1 MNILEKLKTFFFRHK
16 RKIIRYSGI
25 ALIVIGLVVI
35 ISPLYYNY
43 VMARKEVNILTAW
56 NEEMVY
62 IQDTDDGGVRQV
74 LERELK
80 VVDPEMKLPFQISIP
95 EINLNWIV
103 NRGTDYVTLRKGPGF
118 FIGSAFPGEKG
129 TCVVAGHRTTY
140 GAPFNR
146 LDELEEGDEIFIE
159 TFGNEEFTYIVIEK
173 KSVYPQDVSVLES
186 TKYPSLVLST
196 CTPKFFATRRL
207 IIFAGIKEEETQGIE
222 HISAE
227 EVYEIINSD
236 QDYMTLDVRTLDEFN
251 EGHLEDAVHI
261 PVDELEDRLDE
272 LPQDKPI
279 IVYCK
284 SGIRSST
291 AANIL
296 VDNGFTMVFD
306 MGEGILD
313 WIDKGYPVVV
323 EEETEEEY
331 DIAEISVDE
340 AYEFYNSEDC
350 IFVDVRSQDGYD
362 NGHIDG
368 AVSIPLGELEGRLE
382 ELPTDKTIIVYC
394 SGSSC
399 DLSGQAAEI
408 LVKNGFSQVYDV
420 GGKGINEW
428 REKGYPVEY

>member
-1 MNILEKLKTFFFRHK
+1 MKILEKLKTFFFKHR

-35 ISPLYYNY
+35 IYPLYTNF
-43 VMARKEVNILTAW
+43 VMARKEVDILTAW

-74 LERELK
+74 LERDLK
-80 VVDPEMKLPFQISIP
+80 VVDSEMKLPFQISIP
-95 EINLNWIV
+95 EINSSWIV
-103 NRGTDYVTLRKGPGF
+103 NEGTDYVTLRQGPGF
-118 FIGSAFPGEKG
+118 FIGSAFPGEVG

-159 TFGNEEFTYIVIEK
+159 TFGNEKFTYIVTSKE
-173 KSVYPQDVSVLES
+173 SVLPQDLSVLEN
-186 TKYPSLVLST
+186 TDYPSLILST
-196 CTPKFFATRRL
+196 CTPKYFATRRL
-207 IIFAGIKEEETQGIE
+207 IIFAGIEEEETPGIE
-222 HISAE
+222 YISAE
-227 EVYEIINSD
+227 EVYEIVTSGE
-236 QDYMTLDVRTLDEFN
+236 DYIVLDVRTLDEFN

-261 PVDELEDRLDE
+261 PVNELEDRLDE
-272 LPQDKPI
+272 LPQVRPI

-284 SGIRSST
+284 SGVRSST

-296 VDNGFTMVFD
+296 IDNGFTMVYD
-306 MGEGILD
+306 MGGILD
-313 WIDKGYPVVV
+313 WIEEGYPVVV
-323 EEETEEEY
+323 EEEIEEEY

-340 AYEFYNSEDC
+340 AYDFYNNEDC

-362 NGHIDG
+362 SGHIQG
-368 AVSIPLGELEGRLE
+368 AVNISLGELGDRLD
-382 ELPTDKTIIVYC
+382 ELPADKTITVYC

-399 DLSGQAAEI
+399 NTSGQAAEI

-420 GGKGINEW
+420 GGRGIIEW
-428 REKGYPVEY
+428 KQKGYPVEY